1 MSIETAA
8 LPSVRNIAK
17 YRAGRPIAHVAREF
31 GLDPERI
38 VKLASNEN
46 AMGMS
51 ALASAALKKC
61 AAEAFRYPDS
71 DNYDLRQAL
80 AAHLGLP
87 GDMLLPCAGSSQ
99 MILLVA
105 RAFLDSTRSAVIPQ
119 YSFMS
124 YELAVRSVGARP
136 IIVPQPECRPDLN
149 SLLAAVGADAR
160 VLYLATPNN
169 PTGASLDPVALQ
181 EFIAAV
187 PADVLIVLD
196 EAYRDYVIPADR
208 PDIEPLLSRHR
219 NLLVMRT
226 FSKIHGL
233 AGLRVGY
240 AIGDPGVI
248 DLLRRLQLPFG
259 VSSLAQ
265 AAAPAALADTE
276 FVHRCYRANLE
287 QRDWLC
293 RQFSALGLEYLP
305 SQANFVLVR
314 VGRGAGIFQALQ
326 HRGVIVRPVDNY
338 GLPEWLRVTVG
349 LPEENHRFVGELRA
363 VLAAES

>member
-1 MSIETAA
+1 MSIETSA
-8 LPSVRNIAK
+8 LQSVRNIAS
-17 YRAGRPIAHVAREF
+17 YRAGRPIANVAREF
-31 GLDPERI
+31 GLDPGRI

-46 AMGMS
+46 ALGMS
-51 ALASAALKKC
+51 TKARDALARC
-61 AAEAFRYPDS
+61 AADAFRYPDS
-71 DNYDLRQAL
+71 DNHDLRQAL
-80 AAHLGLP
+80 VAHLGLP
-87 GDMLLPCAGSSQ
+87 SEMLLPCAGSSQ

-105 RAFLDSTRSAVIPQ
+105 RAFLDGTRSAVIPQ

-136 IIVPQPECRPDLN
+136 IIVPQPECRPNLDR
-149 SLLAAVGADAR
+149 LLSALEPGVR
-160 VLYLATPNN
+160 VLYMATPNN

-196 EAYRDYVIPADR
+196 EAYRDFVAPADR
-208 PDIEPLLSRHR
+208 PHIEPLLARHR

-240 AIGDPGVI
+240 AIGDPGVV

-259 VSSLAQ
+259 VSTLAQ
-265 AAAPAALADTE
+265 AAAPAALADVE
-276 FVHRCYRANLE
+276 FVERCYRNNLE
-287 QRDWLC
+287 QREWLC
-293 RQFSALGLEYLP
+293 GRFAALGLAYLP

-314 VGRGAGIFQALQ
+314 VGRGMDTFQALLR
-326 HRGVIVRPVDNY
+326 RGVIVRPVDNY
-338 GLPEWLRVTVG
+338 GLPEWLRITVG
-349 LPEENHRFVGELRA
+349 LPEENRRFVDELQSI
-363 VLAAES
+363 LAAGS